1 MKSVLICGILLFVL
15 MPFSSAQHEEREPGD
30 QHAEHDGLTHKV
42 TLVMANSFLKN
53 QVDQET
59 DNVLVV
65 PTYGLNYDFSFHPRW
80 GVGFH
85 SDIVLQQYK
94 VENHDNHEV
103 LVRENPVALCVV
115 GQYKPITPLT
125 IIAGYGIEL
134 EKHENIQLFRLGLEY
149 GFHLPKNW
157 ELGIALEYDWKFSTY
172 SSWVFGV
179 GFSKL
184 FMKKT

>member
-30 QHAEHDGLTHKV
+30 QHTEHEGLTHKV

-53 QVDQET
+53 QVDEET

-65 PTYGLNYDFSFHPRW
+65 PTYGLNYDFLFHSRW

-94 VENHDNHEV
+94 VESHDNNEV
-103 LVRENPVALCVV
+103 LVRENPVALVAV
-115 GQYKPITPLT
+115 GLFNPIPALT
-125 IIAGYGIEL
+125 LIAGYGIEL
-134 EKHENIQLFRLGLEY
+134 EKHENIQIFRFGVEY
-149 GFHLPKNW
+149 GIHLPKNW
-157 ELGIALEYDWKFSTY
+157 ELGFALEFDRKINTY
-172 SSWVFGV
+172 NSWVFGV

-184 FMKKT
+184 FRR

>member
-30 QHAEHDGLTHKV
+30 QHAEHEGLTHKV

-53 QVDQET
+53 QVDEET

-65 PTYGLNYDFSFHPRW
+65 PTYGLNYDFLFHSRW

-94 VENHDNHEV
+94 VESHDNNEV
-103 LVRENPVALCVV
+103 LVRENPVALVAV
-115 GQYKPITPLT
+115 GLFNPIPALT
-125 IIAGYGIEL
+125 LIAGYGIEL
-134 EKHENIQLFRLGLEY
+134 EKHENIQIFRFGVEY
-149 GFHLPKNW
+149 GIHLPKNW
-157 ELGIALEYDWKFSTY
+157 ELGFALEFDRKINTY
-172 SSWVFGV
+172 NSWVFGV

-184 FMKKT
+184 FRR